1 MNLSHLRYFVELAHT
16 RHYTRA
22 AEHLFITQPSLSH
35 AIGQLESELGVPLF
49 ERSGRN
55 TTLTRLGE
63 EFLVCAERTLSTLDS
78 GVESLR
84 RSAQGEW
91 LIRLGLVRPLG
102 VDFIPDL
109 AARFLAENPGKEI
122 HFTFGTGVTQQLLDG
137 LLARRYDLVFSS
149 MPPAELGLSARPVV
163 RQDLVL
169 VVPPD
174 HPLAGRKSI
183 DLEETL
189 SCPYVSFS
197 RGSGMRDT
205 VDALFGQLQARPRIS
220 CETEEMEVVAGL
232 AARGFGIAVV
242 PRMDLLDQ
250 LPLKVISIARPA
262 WERSIYMVSDERI
275 YLSPVVRNFQRFV
288 LEQQGGETET
298 VQKC

>member
-1 MNLSHLRYFVELAHT
+1 M
-16 RHYTRA
+16 
-22 AEHLFITQPSLSH
+22 
-35 AIGQLESELGVPLF
+35 
-49 ERSGRN
+49 
-55 TTLTRLGE
+55 
-63 EFLVCAERTLSTLDS
+63 CAERTLSTLDS

-84 RSAQGEW
+84 RSAQGEG

-189 SCPYVSFS
+189 SYPYVSFS

-220 CETEEMEVVAGL
+220 CEPEEMEVVAGL

>member
-1 MNLSHLRYFVELAHT
+1 
-16 RHYTRA
+16 
-22 AEHLFITQPSLSH
+22 
-35 AIGQLESELGVPLF
+35 
-49 ERSGRN
+49 
-55 TTLTRLGE
+55 
-63 EFLVCAERTLSTLDS
+63 
-78 GVESLR
+78 
-84 RSAQGEW
+84 
-91 LIRLGLVRPLG
+91 
-102 VDFIPDL
+102 
-109 AARFLAENPGKEI
+109 
-122 HFTFGTGVTQQLLDG
+122 
-137 LLARRYDLVFSS
+137 

-189 SCPYVSFS
+189 SYPYVSFS

-220 CETEEMEVVAGL
+220 CETEEMEVV
-232 AARGFGIAVV
+232 GFGIAVV

>member
-1 MNLSHLRYFVELAHT
+1 MKEKNLNVKV
-16 RHYTRA
+16 
-22 AEHLFITQPSLSH
+22 
-35 AIGQLESELGVPLF
+35 SEY
-49 ERSGRN
+49 
-55 TTLTRLGE
+55 
-63 EFLVCAERTLSTLDS
+63 
-78 GVESLR
+78 
-84 RSAQGEW
+84 
-91 LIRLGLVRPLG
+91 
-102 VDFIPDL
+102 
-109 AARFLAENPGKEI
+109 
-122 HFTFGTGVTQQLLDG
+122 
-137 LLARRYDLVFSS
+137 YDLVFSS

-189 SCPYVSFS
+189 SYPYVSFS

>member
-84 RSAQGEW
+84 RSAQGEG

-189 SCPYVSFS
+189 SYPYVSFS
-197 RGSGMRDT
+197 RGSGM
-205 VDALFGQLQARPRIS
+205 RPRIS

>member
-1 MNLSHLRYFVELAHT
+1 M
-16 RHYTRA
+16 
-22 AEHLFITQPSLSH
+22 
-35 AIGQLESELGVPLF
+35 
-49 ERSGRN
+49 
-55 TTLTRLGE
+55 
-63 EFLVCAERTLSTLDS
+63 CAERTLSTLDS

-84 RSAQGEW
+84 RSGPGGGADPPGA
-91 LIRLGLVRPLG
+91 GAPPG
-102 VDFIPDL
+102 DFIPDL

-122 HFTFGTGVTQQLLDG
+122 HFTFGHRGHSAAAGRPSGAALRPG
-137 LLARRYDLVFSS
+137 LFLYASGGAG
-149 MPPAELGLSARPVV
+149 AEWPRPVV

-189 SCPYVSFS
+189 SYPYVSFS

-205 VDALFGQLQARPRIS
+205 VDALVRPAPGPPPGIS

>member
-84 RSAQGEW
+84 RSAQGEG

-149 MPPAELGLSARPVV
+149 MPPAELGLSARSVV

-189 SCPYVSFS
+189 SYPYVSFS
-197 RGSGMRDT
+197 RGSGMRWT
-205 VDALFGQLQARPRIS
+205 PCSAS
-220 CETEEMEVVAGL
+220 
-232 AARGFGIAVV
+232 
-242 PRMDLLDQ
+242 
-250 LPLKVISIARPA
+250 SRPA
-262 WERSIYMVSDERI
+262 PA
-275 YLSPVVRNFQRFV
+275 SPARRRRWRWWPVWPPGASASRWSP
-288 LEQQGGETET
+288 GWTCWT
-298 VQKC
+298 SCP

>member
-1 MNLSHLRYFVELAHT
+1 MNLIHLRYFVELSRT
-16 RHYTRA
+16 GSYTQA
-22 AEHLFITQPSLSH
+22 AKRLCITQPSLSH
-35 AIGQLESELGVPLF
+35 AMAQLEEELGAPLFRRQGRTTALTPLGEQFLTAVRQSLDVLDRGIEGVRQAARGAGLLRIGMVRPLAVELVPKLAGAFLKERPEGEVRFTFHTDVTHALLGQLEAGELD
-49 ERSGRN
+49 
-55 TTLTRLGE
+55 
-63 EFLVCAERTLSTLDS
+63 A
-78 GVESLR
+78 
-84 RSAQGEW
+84 
-91 LIRLGLVRPLG
+91 
-102 VDFIPDL
+102 
-109 AARFLAENPGKEI
+109 
-122 HFTFGTGVTQQLLDG
+122 
-137 LLARRYDLVFSS
+137 VFSS
-149 MPPAELGLSARPVV
+149 PPPEQLGLSSHPVG
-163 RQDLVL
+163 RQDLV
-169 VVPPD
+169 VIVPED

-189 SCPYVSFS
+189 SYPYVSFS

>member
-84 RSAQGEW
+84 RSAQGEG

-109 AARFLAENPGKEI
+109 AARFDSCFSFQGKFFHFLAINRHREVEHNLSYPASVFPFLRE
-122 HFTFGTGVTQQLLDG
+122 HLNSLDKG
-137 LLARRYDLVFSS
+137 FHKLFLFRF
-149 MPPAELGLSARPVV
+149 
-163 RQDLVL
+163 
-169 VVPPD
+169 
-174 HPLAGRKSI
+174 
-183 DLEETL
+183 
-189 SCPYVSFS
+189 CC
-197 RGSGMRDT
+197 GM
-205 VDALFGQLQARPRIS
+205 VDFI
-220 CETEEMEVVAGL
+220 
-232 AARGFGIAVV
+232 
-242 PRMDLLDQ
+242 
-250 LPLKVISIARPA
+250 
-262 WERSIYMVSDERI
+262 
-275 YLSPVVRNFQRFV
+275 
-288 LEQQGGETET
+288 
-298 VQKC
+298 KCQ

>member
-78 GVESLR
+78 GV
-84 RSAQGEW
+84 
-91 LIRLGLVRPLG
+91 
-102 VDFIPDL
+102 DFIPDL

-149 MPPAELGLSARPVV
+149 MPPAELGLSARSVV

-189 SCPYVSFS
+189 SYPYVSFS